1 MNSRSWIITSLLL
14 LLPFLS
20 QAQEKEKAIQLN
32 GYVSALHS
40 VIFESLNDDFIN
52 ESLLHNRLNF
62 SASLGDHVRLTAE
75 IRNRLFTGD
84 RVKSLDNYASWVSH
98 DPGWMNLSWNLI
110 EEHAYFLNTTIDRLS
125 LDYTAGKTEIRIGR
139 QRINWGQAMVWNPND
154 IFNAYSFFDVD
165 YPEKPGSDVVRF
177 QFFPSFSSVVEVAAS
192 LNREKEVTMAGLWRF
207 NRGGYDMQFL
217 GGYAGSQDL
226 VAGTGWAGNIGAT
239 SFRGE
244 ATLFVPA
251 KKDSGQKTLLLAT
264 AGLDR
269 VLKDNSMIMVQLM
282 YCSHPPELQDFA
294 VMYSSTLSPRNLA
307 FSEFTA
313 FGQFTWAATPLLN
326 MTLSAMWF
334 PDLKG
339 YYAGPSLDFSLAE
352 NWDFSAIWQHF
363 GGNTGDSTTNL
374 NLAFLRL
381 KYNF

>member
-1 MNSRSWIITSLLL
+1 MNSRSWIITSMLL
-14 LLPFLS
+14 LLPFLNR
-20 QAQEKEKAIQLN
+20 AQDKEKTIQLN
-32 GYVSALHS
+32 GYVNLLQS
-40 VIFESLNDDFIN
+40 VIFASLDDDFVN
-52 ESLLHNRLNF
+52 ETLLHNRLNF
-62 SASLGDHVRLTAE
+62 SASLGEHLRLTAE
-75 IRNRLFTGD
+75 LRNRLFMGD
-84 RVKSLDNYASWVSH
+84 RVKSPDNYASWVSH
-98 DPGWMNLSWNLI
+98 DPGWMNLSWNLL
-110 EEHAYFLNTTIDRLS
+110 EERSYFLNTTFDRLS
-125 LDYTAGKTEIRIGR
+125 LDFRAGKTEIRIGR

-165 YPEKPGSDVVRF
+165 YPERPGSDAVRF
-177 QFFPSFSSVVEVAAS
+177 QFFPSFSSVVEVAAG
-192 LNREKEVTMAGLWRF
+192 LNREKEVTLAGLWRF
-207 NRGGYDMQFL
+207 YRGGYDVQLL
-217 GGYAGSQDL
+217 GGYSGSRDW
-226 VAGTGWAGNIGAT
+226 VAGTGWSGNVGAT

-244 ATLFVPA
+244 ATLFVPVE
-251 KKDSGQKTLLLAT
+251 KDSGEETLLLAT

-294 VMYSSTLSPRNLA
+294 DMYISTLSARDLA

-326 MTLSAMWF
+326 MALSAMWF

-363 GGNTGDSTTNL
+363 GGDIGDTATNL
-374 NLAFLRL
+374 NLGFVRF
-381 KYNF
+381 KYSF